1 MPTETKTEP
10 LRIRLENVRL
20 SYPALDKP
28 SSIKQADGT
37 ASKPKY
43 QATFLLDKKQHA
55 AVIKKLQDLIARA
68 QIEKFGKVV
77 PLKNVCLRD
86 GEEKEDTEGY
96 GPDVMSI
103 IAKSDSRVPVVDGQ
117 KNPVTPDDGKWPYAG
132 CYVNASIE
140 IFAYRHDVGG
150 RGVSAS
156 LRAVQFAKDGESFGA
171 GRVDVDKEFDEVSD
185 NVDDY

>member
-1 MPTETKTEP
+1 MSNETKTEP

-28 SSIKQADGT
+28 SSIKQPDGT
-37 ASKPKY
+37 LSKPKY

-55 AVIKKLQDLIARA
+55 ATIKKLQDLITRA

-77 PLKNVCLRD
+77 QLKNVCLRD

-103 IAKSDSRVPVVDGQ
+103 IAKSDTRVPVIDGN
-117 KNPVTPDDGKWPYAG
+117 KLPVTPDDAKWPYAG
-132 CYVNASIE
+132 CYVNGLLE
-140 IFAYRHDVGG
+140 VYAYKHELGG

-171 GRVDVDKEFDEVSD
+171 GRVDVDKEFDSVSD
-185 NVDDY
+185 DVNDY